1 MPIDDSIKIYQGVV
15 TSSFGSMTAD
25 ELLYH
30 YWARDVSNPDSYIK
44 STQPAKPRRPF
55 SGNIEIEEAL
65 PPGAAILVI
74 EQKANRT
81 LILIDQEKYAT
92 TECQ

>member
-1 MPIDDSIKIYQGVV
+1 MPINDAIKIYQGVV
-15 TSSFGSMTAD
+15 VSSVGNRTAD
-25 ELLYH
+25 DLKYTF
-30 YWARDVSNPDSYIK
+30 WARDVSNPNSYLK
-44 STQPAKPRRPF
+44 SSEAAKPRRPF

-65 PPGAAILVI
+65 KPGAAILVV
-74 EQKANRT
+74 EQNGHRT

>member
-15 TSSFGSMTAD
+15 TSSFGNMTAG

-30 YWARDVSNPDSYIK
+30 YWAKDVSNPDSTIK
-44 STQPAKPRRPF
+44 SVQPALPRRPF

-65 PPGAAILVI
+65 APGAAILVV
-74 EQKANRT
+74 ENFGTRT
-81 LILIDQEKYAT
+81 LILMDQEKYAT
-92 TECQ
+92 TECR